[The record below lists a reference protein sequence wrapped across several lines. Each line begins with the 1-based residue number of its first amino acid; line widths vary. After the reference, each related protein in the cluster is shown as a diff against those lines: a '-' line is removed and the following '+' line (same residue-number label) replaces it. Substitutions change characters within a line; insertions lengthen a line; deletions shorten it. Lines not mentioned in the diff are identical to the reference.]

1 MPAKEPTGSP
11 PLQTSTRPDHLR
23 SELRRVV
30 RTERPDASYNSA
42 PETTNRF
49 EASQLVGE
57 PTDVELAA
65 RAANGEKEA
74 WNQLYTRH
82 EKWLRT
88 VIQRLKLP
96 KQQEVQARGI
106 SVDDLI
112 TDGDLMNQVY
122 LAVWE
127 HNKLRSYSGK
137 SEFRNWY
144 AVVVRNIYNDMV
156 RSKGVNVRAINI
168 DPLPESPAPDP
179 IPGNETSRIFAWR
192 VSTLAPRDRALIKI
206 TYALDLTSEEI
217 QSIAKESRRS
227 LQQMSEEIGRL
238 YSACEAEQQSHDEEA
253 TRLEQQA
260 TSKYTR
266 ILELQAEF
274 DALIGSPNSQT
285 EARIEEL
292 TEQIASFRIQHR
304 RLLERAG
311 RLLVRVPSKEVGQL
325 IGMSPMYVDTQL
337 SRIRTASRVRGAQP
351 DDDNEQ

>member
-1 MPAKEPTGSP
+1 
-11 PLQTSTRPDHLR
+11 
-23 SELRRVV
+23 
-30 RTERPDASYNSA
+30 
-42 PETTNRF
+42 
-49 EASQLVGE
+49 VGK

-74 WNQLYTRH
+74 WNELYTRY

-88 VIQRLKLP
+88 VIQKLKLP
-96 KQQEVQARGI
+96 KQKDVPARGI
-106 SVDDLI
+106 SADDLI

-156 RSKGVNVRAINI
+156 RSKGVNVRTINI

-179 IPGNETSRIFAWR
+179 SPDNDTSRVFAWR
-192 VSTLAPRDRALIKI
+192 LSTLASRDRALIKI
-206 TYALDLTSEEI
+206 TYAVDLTLEEI
-217 QSIAKESRRS
+217 HWIAKESRRS
-227 LQQMSEEIGRL
+227 LQQISEEIGRL
-238 YSACEAEQQSHDEEA
+238 YSTYEAEQQNHDEEA

-266 ILELQAEF
+266 ILELQAEL
-274 DALIGSPNSQT
+274 DALLESPNKQP
-285 EARIEEL
+285 EARIKEL
-292 TEQIASFRIQHR
+292 TEQIAGFRIQHR

-325 IGMSPMYVDTQL
+325 IGMSPTYVDTQL
-337 SRIRTASRVRGAQP
+337 SRIRSAARVRWAQP
-351 DDDNEQ
+351 DDANEQ

>member
-1 MPAKEPTGSP
+1 MSAKEPTGLP
-11 PLQTSTRPDHLR
+11 PLPTSAQPGHLQ

-30 RTERPDASYNSA
+30 RTERPDTSYNSA
-42 PETTNRF
+42 IETMNRF
-49 EASQLVGE
+49 EGGPLVGE

-65 RAANGEKEA
+65 RAADGEKEA

-88 VIQRLKLP
+88 VIQKLRLP
-96 KQQEVQARGI
+96 KQKEVQARGI
-106 SVDDLI
+106 SADDLI

-127 HNKLRSYSGK
+127 HNKLRTYSGK

-156 RSKGVNVRAINI
+156 RSKGVNVRTINI

-179 IPGNETSRIFAWR
+179 TLGNETSRIFAWR
-192 VSTLAPRDRALIKI
+192 LSTLAPRDRALIKI

-227 LQQMSEEIGRL
+227 LQQMSEAIGRL

-266 ILELQAEF
+266 ILELQAEL
-274 DALIGSPNSQT
+274 DALLESPNIQT
-285 EARIEEL
+285 EAELKEL
-292 TEQIASFRIQHR
+292 TEQIASFRTQHR

-337 SRIRTASRVRGAQP
+337 SRIRTASRERGGSA
-351 DDDNEQ
+351 